1 MPDARALAASLR
13 ALDARQAEA
22 VGAPPGPLLVLAGA
36 GSGKTRVLTERA
48 ASLASGEL
56 TPEAVLVITFTNR
69 AADEL
74 RERLCALVG
83 ERPALRMTIGTFH
96 AVCHRMV
103 RRHARRAGRTP
114 VFSVYDQSAS
124 RRLVRRALTDV
135 GLAELTPALA
145 ALQIGQ
151 AKARLLSPTD
161 YRALRDSDQVR
172 AIAAAWERYERYLA
186 QSDAL
191 DFDDLIGRAVVLLG
205 APDLAAVYRQRWRA
219 VLIDEYQDTN
229 PAQYQWVKRL
239 VQDHRNLSVVADD
252 DQAIYRFR
260 GAEVQKVL
268 DFERDFPEPRVILL
282 ERNYR
287 SSGAIVEAAAA
298 LIGHNQRRREKRMW
312 TSAEPGRA
320 VTVAAFADEAEEAP
334 AAAAWCEE
342 LCTAGTP
349 VSEIAVLFRTR
360 LQARPLEDAL
370 LLAGMPYR
378 VLTGQGLLESAAVRD
393 LVAHLTLLVNP
404 RDRLAL
410 ARALAGQEGVGGASV
425 ARVLGAAQR
434 HGGDLV
440 ATCVAGRQ
448 IEGVRQRQ
456 ALAVERF
463 GHTLEALRRE
473 AERRGVGD
481 TVVEAV
487 LACGLAE
494 RLRREA
500 DEDGGEGLER
510 LRRLCRAARH
520 YERRAGQPTL
530 AEFLGQAT
538 LAADPDDEAGNARV
552 TLATLHAAKGSE
564 WDHVRIV
571 GLCEGVLPHEQA
583 LRAGELEEERRL
595 AYVGMTRA
603 RQELALSWPR
613 RRHGR
618 PTGPSRF
625 LSEAGLAL
633 PALRA
638 PRGQAGG
645 RKAA

>member
-1 MPDARALAASLR
+1 MAAELR
-13 ALDARQAEA
+13 AALDERQRQAVEA
-22 VGAPPGPLLVLAGA
+22 EPGPLLILAGA

-48 ASLASGEL
+48 AALATGEL
-56 TPEAVLVITFTNR
+56 TPEGVLVITFTNR

-114 VFSVYDQSAS
+114 VFSVYDQGAS
-124 RRLVRRALTDV
+124 RRLVRRALADV
-135 GLAELTPALA
+135 GTDEPTPALA

-205 APDLAAVYRQRWRA
+205 APDLAALYRQRWRA

-229 PAQYQWVKRL
+229 PAQYEWVKRL
-239 VQDHRNLSVVADD
+239 VQDHRNLTVVADD

-260 GAEVQKVL
+260 GAEVQNVL

-312 TSAEPGRA
+312 TRADAGRA
-320 VTVAAFADEAEEAP
+320 VTVTAYADEAEEAR

-342 LCTAGTP
+342 LRAAGTTAA
-349 VSEIAVLFRTR
+349 EIAVLFRTR

-370 LLAGMPYR
+370 LLAGIPYR
-378 VLTGQGLLESAAVRD
+378 VLTGQGLLDSAAARD
-393 LVAHLTLLVNP
+393 LVAHLSLLVNA

-410 ARALAGQEGVGGASV
+410 ARALAGQGSVGEASV
-425 ARVLGAAQR
+425 ARVLGAADK

-440 ATCVAGRQ
+440 ATCVNGRRIDGLREKQ
-448 IEGVRQRQ
+448 G
-456 ALAVERF
+456 LSVERF
-463 GHTLEALRRE
+463 GRALEGLRRE
-473 AERRGVGD
+473 AKRRGVGD
-481 TVVEAV
+481 TVVAV
-487 LACGLAE
+487 VVDCGLAE

-520 YERRAGQPTL
+520 YERRAAQPTL
-530 AEFLGQAT
+530 AEFLGQAA
-538 LAADPDDEAGNARV
+538 LSADPDDGAGEARA

-571 GLCEGVLPHEQA
+571 GLCEGLLPHEQA

-603 RQELALSWPR
+603 RRELTLSWPR

-618 PTGPSRF
+618 PAGPSRF

-633 PALRA
+633 PAVRA
-638 PRGQAGG
+638 RRAQAGD

>member
-1 MPDARALAASLR
+1 MSDPRRLAGPGV

-22 VGAPPGPLLVLAGA
+22 VSAPPGPLLVLAGA

-48 ASLASGEL
+48 AALASGEL
-56 TPEAVLVITFTNR
+56 APEVVLVITFTNR

-124 RRLVRRALTDV
+124 RRLVRRALADV
-135 GLAELTPALA
+135 GTDALTPALA
-145 ALQIGQ
+145 ALQIGH

-161 YRALRDSDQVR
+161 YRALRDSDEVR

-205 APDLAAVYRQRWRA
+205 APDLGALYRQRWRA

-229 PAQYQWVKRL
+229 PAQYEWVKRL
-239 VQDHRNLSVVADD
+239 VQDHRNLTVVADD

-260 GAEVQKVL
+260 GAEVQNVL

-298 LIGHNQRRREKRMW
+298 LIDHNQRRREKRMW
-312 TSAEPGRA
+312 TSADAGRA
-320 VTVAAFADEAEEAP
+320 VTVAAYADEAEEAR

-342 LCTAGTP
+342 LRAVGTTAG
-349 VSEIAVLFRTR
+349 EIAVLFRTR

-370 LLAGMPYR
+370 LLAGVPYR
-378 VLTGQGLLESAAVRD
+378 VLTGQGLLESAAARD

-410 ARALAGQEGVGGASV
+410 ARAIAGWEGVGGASV
-425 ARVLGAAQR
+425 ARVLGAAET

-440 ATCVAGRQ
+440 ATCVAARRIQGLR
-448 IEGVRQRQ
+448 EPQ
-456 ALAVERF
+456 AVAVERF
-463 GHTLEALRRE
+463 GRTLQALRRE
-473 AERRGVGD
+473 GERRGVGD
-481 TVVEAV
+481 TVVEV
-487 LACGLAE
+487 VMACGLAE
-494 RLRREA
+494 RLRGEA
-500 DEDGGEGLER
+500 DDDGGEGLER

-520 YERRAGQPTL
+520 YERRATQPTL

-538 LAADPDDEAGNARV
+538 LSADPADDEAQARV

-564 WDHVRIV
+564 WDHVRIL
-571 GLCEGVLPHEQA
+571 GLCEGLLPHEQA

-603 RQELALSWPR
+603 RHELTLSWPR

-618 PTGPSRF
+618 PSGPSRF
-625 LSEAGLAL
+625 LGEAGLAL
-633 PALRA
+633 PAVRPWRA
-638 PRGQAGG
+638 QADD
-645 RKAA
+645 RKVA